1 MWAVSWDNKYIIIII
16 TDCKTLLLTGGV
28 VFSCYKLTRSG
39 SNGHISRSV
48 WHKTLGTG
56 PTRHIWQLTIDT
68 ATNLGHRTLTNTQDK
83 EQFILLQ
90 QEQAPWLISDH
101 DLMSNLNTSTI
112 LHPPRLRAEYLR
124 RIPRLWTECFC
135 PPRLRAEYSSSSWE
149 IWDFACLWQEDW
161 MLGERLVR
169 LWELRRRKYVFSSGI
184 YNSTTAL
191 FAFHTYIISIFLP
204 QLNQTPF

>member
-1 MWAVSWDNKYIIIII
+1 MVRFDDILQTAHSLIFTNNAEQPSNDFTWSSFCVVHEIFKNNLLLSWLLKISDFILTRIYKDHQIPLCQETWSDVKPKYI
-16 TDCKTLLLTGGV
+16 DN
-28 VFSCYKLTRSG
+28 F
-39 SNGHISRSV
+39 
-48 WHKTLGTG
+48 
-56 PTRHIWQLTIDT
+56 
-68 ATNLGHRTLTNTQDK
+68 
-83 EQFILLQ
+83 
-90 QEQAPWLISDH
+90 
-101 DLMSNLNTSTI
+101 TSTQI
-112 LHPPRLRAEYLR
+112 MREIFTSTQIMN
-124 RIPRLWTECFC
+124 RIFLSTQITSEIFTSYTQIMNRIFTSTQITSGIFLFI
-135 PPRLRAEYSSSSWE
+135 WE